1 MDASWVTPG
10 GWESGCCHGRLGFRT
25 YGLRPVPKYTACI
38 HGIQGQ
44 GPFGT
49 EPIRTT
55 MRMRHGIIEIIA
67 GSIAAVAA
75 GYLLRRS
82 LAGHNRSRFGRL
94 ESRRVRVDGLNIHAR
109 VSLDRAPHERSPV
122 VLVHGLGMSS
132 RYMIPIAQ
140 YLAPDFRVYAPDL
153 PGFGISDKPPHILTV
168 PELAD
173 ALAGFMDE
181 MGLCRAAFV
190 GNSFGC
196 EILIEF
202 AARYPRRIERL
213 VLQGPTPDPNAR
225 SALQQVAL
233 FFVTGLFER
242 WSLGWIAIS
251 DYLRGGV
258 FRYVGTFRAMIGYQ
272 IEPRLSEVQAP
283 TLVVWGT
290 RDFIVPRRFVER
302 IAHLLPNGRLVV
314 IPGAAHGMNYSHPR
328 IFKETILPFLLCP
341 VSRRP

>member
-1 MDASWVTPG
+1 
-10 GWESGCCHGRLGFRT
+10 
-25 YGLRPVPKYTACI
+25 
-38 HGIQGQ
+38 
-44 GPFGT
+44 
-49 EPIRTT
+49 
-55 MRMRHGIIEIIA
+55 MRMKHGTFGLIA
-67 GSIAAVAA
+67 GSAAVMTA
-75 GYLLRRS
+75 GCLLRRL
-82 LAGHNRSRFGRL
+82 LAGDNRSRFGRL
-94 ESRRVRVDGLNIHAR
+94 GSRRVYVDGLNIHTR
-109 VSLDRAPHERSPV
+109 VSLDLVPHERSPV

-173 ALAGFMDE
+173 ALAGFMHE
-181 MGLCRAAFV
+181 MVLCRAAFV

-202 AARYPRRIERL
+202 AVRHPRRIERL
-213 VLQGPTPDPNAR
+213 VLQGPTPDPNTR
-225 SALQQVAL
+225 SALEQVAL
-233 FFVTGLFER
+233 FFVTRLFER

-251 DYLRGGV
+251 DYLRGCI
-258 FRYVGTFRAMIGYQ
+258 FRYVGTFRAMIAYRT
-272 IEPRLSEVQAP
+272 EPRLSEVQAP

-314 IPGAAHGMNYSHPR
+314 IPGAAHGMNYSHPAFSKDA
-328 IFKETILPFLLCP
+328 ITP
-341 VSRRP
+341 

>member
-1 MDASWVTPG
+1 M
-10 GWESGCCHGRLGFRT
+10 
-25 YGLRPVPKYTACI
+25 VP
-38 HGIQGQ
+38 
-44 GPFGT
+44 
-49 EPIRTT
+49 
-55 MRMRHGIIEIIA
+55 
-67 GSIAAVAA
+67 
-75 GYLLRRS
+75 L
-82 LAGHNRSRFGRL
+82 
-94 ESRRVRVDGLNIHAR
+94 
-109 VSLDRAPHERSPV
+109 
-122 VLVHGLGMSS
+122 
-132 RYMIPIAQ
+132 AQ

-153 PGFGISDKPPHILTV
+153 PGFGMSDKPPDILTV

-173 ALAGFMDE
+173 ALAAFMDE

-213 VLQGPTPDPNAR
+213 VLQGPTPDPNTR

-258 FRYVGTFRAMIGYQ
+258 FRYVRTFRTMISNQ
-272 IEPRLSEVQAP
+272 IEHKLSEVQAP

-290 RDFIVPRRFVER
+290 RDYIVPLGFVER
-302 IAHLLPNGRLVV
+302 IAQLLPNGRLVV

-328 IFKETILPFLLCP
+328 MFRDAILPFLLCP
-341 VSRRP
+341 LSCPGALKGRLSPDIGEDRHSPRM